1 MMRTYNVMVG
11 TMRVGVIGGGS
22 IGDDDGANETIGD
35 VSRVTIGRT
44 TGVTIGARA
53 RAAMIGVIGNV
64 SRATIGGTTR
74 AIDNELRTMIGL
86 MMEATQGQVRA
97 TAGVMVTGVMMVID
111 EGSTRAVCDVTGT
124 TGLAV

>member
-11 TMRVGVIGGGS
+11 TMRVGVIGGGL

-35 VSRVTIGRT
+35 VSRVMIGRT

-53 RAAMIGVIGNV
+53 RAVTMGAIGNV

-74 AIDNELRTMIGL
+74 AIDDEL
-86 MMEATQGQVRA
+86 
-97 TAGVMVTGVMMVID
+97 
-111 EGSTRAVCDVTGT
+111 
-124 TGLAV
+124 